1 MTRLLLSLLVSITS
15 VAADIPLNSEFGKR
29 ILANAEGRQLEENN
43 AAFLADYSI
52 KFQGCHHVQQ
62 WNDEADEENDVRIMT
77 KRLARFRLCP
87 ADSCTNQNGSG
98 CNSKYGDYVVDMD
111 TFVEAY
117 VEAMQQDDGSFCA
130 DVASDCTD
138 YCANSDENDCMYECY
153 MLTAAWCY
161 QANDDDQDGE
171 EDFNA
176 LQYAECQRV
185 DFPNNNQNNNGGE
198 RQLEDQQQEYYMG
211 TYCANQ
217 GGQVR
222 IGVFTDDTC
231 TTFASSGESMFENAY
246 GFEIPYSRGSLI
258 SNRCYGCVDGGDGD
272 GDDNNNGDNNGN
284 QQAKEMCS
292 NVYQVSGK
300 CETRMNIDYP
310 NESSCNYIEG
320 VKIIQNDGVIRT
332 TNTKKSKAAAIG
344 IGLFT
349 TLSVLLVGY
358 VFYLRTKL
366 ARAQVN
372 LAAASQTKL

>member
-1 MTRLLLSLLVSITS
+1 
-15 VAADIPLNSEFGKR
+15 
-29 ILANAEGRQLEENN
+29 
-43 AAFLADYSI
+43 
-52 KFQGCHHVQQ
+52 
-62 WNDEADEENDVRIMT
+62 
-77 KRLARFRLCP
+77 
-87 ADSCTNQNGSG
+87 
-98 CNSKYGDYVVDMD
+98 
-111 TFVEAY
+111 
-117 VEAMQQDDGSFCA
+117 
-130 DVASDCTD
+130 
-138 YCANSDENDCMYECY
+138 
-153 MLTAAWCY
+153 
-161 QANDDDQDGE
+161 
-171 EDFNA
+171 
-176 LQYAECQRV
+176 
-185 DFPNNNQNNNGGE
+185 
-198 RQLEDQQQEYYMG
+198 MG

-272 GDDNNNGDNNGN
+272 DN
-284 QQAKEMCS
+284 
-292 NVYQVSGK
+292 GK

-320 VKIIQNDGVIRT
+320 GKIIQNDGGIRT